1 MTLDVAVEHELRL
14 PRIALLRRERQN
26 PAEPFTPKP
35 LARDRGR
42 HHCGEEPHL
51 VELPIETEPA
61 VAPADSY
68 RLAIRDR
75 ATQRIAHDADADLQA
90 VGKHPQ
96 ARGLPR
102 AVVAHDEL
110 MPVRALDRI
119 LRDHL
124 DCAHDPAIHE
134 IDLELP
140 LGPDELEASAVAGR
154 LDFRNHTDQR
164 RTWLHPEADRPRF
177 VRVERDFRRQLEV
190 LHAVESRRLPD
201 QAGLVIDAAFLGGAR
216 QARVSRRPWHTPG
229 FEIDV
234 RHELRARHGELFP
247 RAPRPLRDRGLQRLG
262 QLGEGA
268 LGRSAFFTQRLQLG
282 ALRGCRDIHHR
293 RRIVGRDEAFLDTAV
308 EEREELVV
316 VALRNRIELVIVA
329 ACAADGEAEPDGR
342 SCLEPIGDIL
352 DAILLIDDS
361 GFASN
366 HVIAVETRRDLLLGG
381 RVGQQVTGELLH
393 GKLIEGHVA
402 VECPDHPV
410 APRPDLAGVVA
421 EEAVGIGVARSVE
434 PVGRHAFAVA
444 RRGQQPIHGA
454 LVGVGADISQKFVER
469 RRRRRQ
475 AGEVERNAAEE
486 RRLVGLGRKRE
497 VFFFEPGENETIDG
511 ILDLEFWI
519 FDSRQRRL
527 RWYGER
533 PVRAILGAL
542 GDPAAQ
548 RGDLG
553 GGERDVGISRRHPL
567 VREPRL
573 DPLDEFA
580 QVRFA
585 RHDRDRAAAAL
596 GERLGAHVET

>member
-1 MTLDVAVEHELRL
+1 M
-14 PRIALLRRERQN
+14 
-26 PAEPFTPKP
+26 
-35 LARDRGR
+35 
-42 HHCGEEPHL
+42 
-51 VELPIETEPA
+51 
-61 VAPADSY
+61 
-68 RLAIRDR
+68 
-75 ATQRIAHDADADLQA
+75 
-90 VGKHPQ
+90 
-96 ARGLPR
+96 
-102 AVVAHDEL
+102 
-110 MPVRALDRI
+110 
-119 LRDHL
+119 
-124 DCAHDPAIHE
+124 
-134 IDLELP
+134 
-140 LGPDELEASAVAGR
+140 
-154 LDFRNHTDQR
+154 
-164 RTWLHPEADRPRF
+164 
-177 VRVERDFRRQLEV
+177 
-190 LHAVESRRLPD
+190 
-201 QAGLVIDAAFLGGAR
+201 
-216 QARVSRRPWHTPG
+216 
-229 FEIDV
+229 
-234 RHELRARHGELFP
+234 
-247 RAPRPLRDRGLQRLG
+247 
-262 QLGEGA
+262 
-268 LGRSAFFTQRLQLG
+268 
-282 ALRGCRDIHHR
+282 
-293 RRIVGRDEAFLDTAV
+293 
-308 EEREELVV
+308 
-316 VALRNRIELVIVA
+316 IVA

-486 RRLVGLGRKRE
+486 RRLVGRGRKRE
-497 VFFFEPGENETIDG
+497 VFFFEPGDNEAVDG
-511 ILDLEFWI
+511 ILDVGFGI
-519 FDSRQRRL
+519 GDSRQRRL
-527 RWYGER
+527 HWGGER

-573 DPLDEFA
+573 DPWDEFA